1 MSEKPPVPHVLI
13 NESLRRYTSWRV
25 GGPADLLCRPASL
38 EELQAFLA
46 SVPAEMPVTWLG
58 LGSNVLVRDGG
69 IRGAVVCTS
78 GLPRVIER
86 LDAGM
91 DARGRATQGAVADAG
106 TDARGRATQGA
117 VADAGRVRAGAG
129 VPCATLARRCVRW
142 KLGPAAFF
150 AGIPGSLGGALAM
163 NAGAYG
169 AETWERVE
177 SVTTIDRSGVLR
189 ERRRAEFDIG
199 YRHVAGAPGEWFV
212 GAVLAF
218 EANRVG
224 EALVMKEL
232 LAARSAAQPLGRPN
246 AGSVFRNPAGDYAGR
261 LIEAAGLK
269 GQRRGGA
276 VVSAKHANFI
286 INEGGATAA
295 DVEGLI
301 ETVRAAVKEQ
311 TGVLLELEVRVLGER
326 GGAQS

>member
-1 MSEKPPVPHVLI
+1 MSEKPILPRVLR

-25 GGPADLLCRPASL
+25 GGPADLLCRPASV

-46 SVPAEMPVTWLG
+46 SVPREMPVTWLG

-69 IRGAVVCTS
+69 IRGAVICTS
-78 GLPRVIER
+78 GLPRAIDR
-86 LDAGM
+86 PA
-91 DARGRATQGAVADAG
+91 AG
-106 TDARGRATQGA
+106 THANI
-117 VADAGRVRAGAG
+117 VRVRAGAG

-150 AGIPGSLGGALAM
+150 AGIPGSVGGALAM

-177 SVTTIDRSGVLR
+177 SVETIDRGGALH
-189 ERRRAEFDIG
+189 ERGRAEFEVG
-199 YRHVAGAPGEWFV
+199 YRRVAGAPGEWFV
-212 GAVLAF
+212 GAVFVF
-218 EANRVG
+218 EPNRAG
-224 EALVMKEL
+224 EALAMKEL

-246 AGSVFRNPAGDYAGR
+246 AGSVFRNPPNDFAGR

-269 GQRRGGA
+269 GLRRGGA
-276 VVSAKHANFI
+276 VVSEKHANFI
-286 INEGGATAA
+286 INEGQATAA

-301 ETVRAAVKEQ
+301 ETVRAAVKDR
-311 TGVLLELEVRVLGER
+311 TGVLLELEVRVLGVPLGDE
-326 GGAQS
+326 S